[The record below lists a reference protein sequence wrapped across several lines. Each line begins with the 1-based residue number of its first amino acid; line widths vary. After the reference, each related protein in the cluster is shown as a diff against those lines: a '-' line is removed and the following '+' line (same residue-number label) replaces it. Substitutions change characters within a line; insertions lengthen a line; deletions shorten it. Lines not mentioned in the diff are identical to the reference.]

1 VALIDTH
8 FHLDKYR
15 EHRDLYK
22 EINSLKQYTLCVT
35 NSPGIYLSCQSTYAE
50 TKCVKF
56 ALGMHPLEISD
67 PKRCIYE
74 FDYCFSIAKYLG
86 EVGLDYSKDAPPRE
100 KQLVVFS
107 HILQKQAAANKL
119 ISIHIRGAEE
129 DALKILSEYTGQ
141 KRIIHWFTGDAENL
155 AEFVNLGCYFSLN
168 ASMVRSVDR
177 CEILKSIPL
186 ERILVESDGPYTKV
200 GGRKYTPALLKET
213 YMVIGSAIGVQNLE
227 ELAYHNFAQLLL

>member
-1 VALIDTH
+1 MALIDTH

-35 NSPGIYLSCQSTYAE
+35 NSPGIYLSCQSMYTE
-50 TKCVKF
+50 TKYVKF
-56 ALGMHPLEISD
+56 ALGMHPLEISE

-74 FDYCFSIAKYLG
+74 FDHCFSSAKYLG

-107 HILQKQAAANKL
+107 HIIQKQATANKL
-119 ISIHIRGAEE
+119 ISIHIHGAEE
-129 DALKILSEYTGQ
+129 DAIRILSEYIGQ
-141 KRIIHWFTGDAENL
+141 KRIIHWFTGSTENL
-155 AEFVNLGCYFSLN
+155 VELVNLGCYFSLN

-177 CEILKSIPL
+177 CDILKSIPL

-200 GGRKYTPALLKET
+200 GGRKYTPALLKKT
-213 YMVIGSAIGVQNLE
+213 YMVIGSAIGIQNLE
-227 ELAYHNFAQLLL
+227 ELAYHNFARLL